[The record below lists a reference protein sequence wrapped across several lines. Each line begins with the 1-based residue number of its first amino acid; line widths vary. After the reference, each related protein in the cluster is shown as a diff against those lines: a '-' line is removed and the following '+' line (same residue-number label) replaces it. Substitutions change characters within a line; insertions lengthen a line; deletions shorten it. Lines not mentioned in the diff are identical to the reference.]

1 MMTFMSL
8 GAQGMHG
15 EGTWGWDHMMSW
27 GGGIAMWVVLL
38 LLVALVIFLAFR
50 GLGPDRFREHPGE
63 TPLSILQK
71 RYARGEISK
80 EEFEAKRRDI
90 GV

>member
-1 MMTFMSL
+1 
-8 GAQGMHG
+8 
-15 EGTWGWDHMMSW
+15 
-27 GGGIAMWVVLL
+27 MWVAILVLIGIL
-38 LLVALVIFLAFR
+38 IYLALRRPGAA
-50 GLGPDRFREHPGE
+50 GPPDRDVE

-80 EEFEAKRRDI
+80 EEFEERRRHL

>member
-1 MMTFMSL
+1 MTAIMRLS
-8 GAQGMHG
+8 AQGMHG
-15 EGTWGWDHMMSW
+15 QGVWGWDHMMSW
-27 GGGIAMWVVLL
+27 EGGIAMWIALL
-38 LLVALVIFLAFR
+38 LLVALVIYLAFR
-50 GLGPDRFREHPGE
+50 GIGPGRFQERSGE

-80 EEFEAKRRDI
+80 EEYEAKRRDL

>member
-1 MMTFMSL
+1 MMAFMSL

-15 EGTWGWDHMMSW
+15 QGTWGWDHMMSW
-27 GGGIAMWVVLL
+27 EGGIAMWVALL
-38 LLVALVIFLAFR
+38 LVVALVIYLALR
-50 GLGPDRFREHPGE
+50 GIGAGRFREDSGE

-80 EEFEAKRRDI
+80 EEYEAKRRDL